1 MENRILLFFTGCF
14 TLLLSSCLDSDDKID
29 YDLAKNCQI
38 SSFSL
43 KHDSIPGLNTTK
55 FTIDQIEGRIFN
67 QDSLPYGT
75 KVDKV
80 VATVTYQSPIS
91 IGSVQVMQ
99 EAAKDSTI
107 YWNGTDS
114 LDYSKPVRFIITA
127 YDGLTKKIYETK
139 LNIHQVV
146 PDSMVWAL
154 QPSPLPGTDVVERKT
169 ISFTTENVEQY
180 YMYTTEASGNH
191 LYTSSLDL
199 TSWSMHQLS
208 GLPENAVRWE
218 FLTEYEG
225 KLYVPSTDRKLYRS
239 ADGLVW
245 EWVSNAPSTVAI
257 LGIVKEEPKS
267 GQPSALSIIADKSGV
282 SHFACMDKT
291 GVWSEGKAIS
301 ADFPISGFASLPHN
315 VMFRERLL
323 IAGGKTADN
332 HVLSSIW
339 STMDGLTW
347 TTINPDAKFAPREG
361 AAIAQ
366 YDSTF
371 FLLGGFDKN
380 GKALKDIYR
389 SKNNGLSWTV
399 SDTLTVMPD
408 SYKARGYFSMIVDKN
423 TNYMYLFGGK
433 DAKEKNDLNE
443 LWKGRINRLGFKK

>member
-29 YDLAKNCQI
+29 YDIAKNCQI

-43 KHDSIPGLNTTK
+43 KHDSVPGLNTTK

-80 VATVTYQSPIS
+80 VATVTYQSTIS

-99 EAAKDSTI
+99 EAVGDSTI

-114 LDYSKPVRFIITA
+114 LDYSKPVKFIITA
-127 YDGLTKKIYETK
+127 YDGLTKKMYETK

-146 PDSMVWAL
+146 PDSMVWEL
-154 QPSPLPGTDVVERKT
+154 QTSPLPGTDVIERKT
-169 ISFTTENVEQY
+169 ISLATEDTEQY
-180 YMYTTEASGNH
+180 YMYTRETDGNH
-191 LYTSSLDL
+191 LYIASPNDL
-199 TSWSMHQLS
+199 SWTAYTLS
-208 GLPENAVRWE
+208 GLPESPVRWGL
-218 FLTEYEG
+218 LTEYESR
-225 KLYVPSTDRKLYRS
+225 LYVPSSDRKLYRS
-239 ADGLVW
+239 ADGLAW
-245 EWVSNAPSTVAI
+245 ELVENAPATVAI
-257 LGIVKEEPKS
+257 LGIVKEETNAA
-267 GQPSALSIIADKSGV
+267 QPSALAVIADNNGTSY
-282 SHFACMDKT
+282 FASMDKSD
-291 GVWSEGKAIS
+291 VWSEGKIVP
-301 ADFPISGFASLPHN
+301 ADFPTSGFAALPHN

-323 IAGGKTADN
+323 LAGGKTADN
-332 HVLSSIW
+332 RILSSVW
-339 STMDGLTW
+339 STMDGLNW
-347 TTINPDAKFAPREG
+347 TILTTGAEFGPREG
-361 AAIAQ
+361 ASIAQ

-371 FLLGGFDKN
+371 FLLGGFDKD

-389 SKNNGLSWTV
+389 SKNNGLSWIV

-408 SYKARGYFSMIVDKN
+408 SYKARGYSSMIVDGK

-433 DAKEKNDLNE
+433 DTKDKNDLNE